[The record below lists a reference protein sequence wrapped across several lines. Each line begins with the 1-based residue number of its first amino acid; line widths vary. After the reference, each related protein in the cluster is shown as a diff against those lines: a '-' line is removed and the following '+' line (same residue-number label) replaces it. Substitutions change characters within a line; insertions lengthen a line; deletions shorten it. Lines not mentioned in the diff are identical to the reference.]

1 MSERKLQGME
11 PESVFRYFEEIC
23 AIPHGSRNTKAIS
36 DYLVSFAKAHGL
48 RYRQDESNN
57 VVIFVPG
64 TCGLEDHESVILQG
78 HMDMV
83 CEKDAGCPLDM
94 AVDGLDVTHDGCCI
108 FAKGTTLGGDDG
120 IAVAYAL
127 AILDDN
133 TIAHP
138 PLEVII
144 TVDEEIGM
152 LGAAAM
158 DLADVKGR
166 TMLNL
171 DSEDEGIFTVSCAG
185 GATCTVSLN
194 AERKA
199 VYGPCVRLSVEG
211 LRGGHSGA
219 EIHKNRA
226 NANKVMGDFL
236 GRIQKLM
243 PLCLTSF
250 SGGSKDNAIPRA
262 CQATVVA
269 MGIGLERI
277 NDIAAQ
283 LQQEVRET
291 YDEPEALVQAFDVD
305 ALGGNALTTAA
316 TADVISLLCAAP
328 NGVQAYCPDMP
339 ELVQTSLN
347 LGIAKL
353 GDRFTATFSVRSSVN
368 AEKEGLITKLK
379 ELADFYNGTYSQSGT
394 YPAWEFKKD
403 SRLRDVMVPIY
414 TRMFDKKPKV
424 LAIHA
429 GLECGLLGDKL
440 PGLDCV
446 SIGPQMHDIHT
457 SREKLEIASTKRTWD
472 FLLEVLKAL

>member
-1 MSERKLQGME
+1 MSERKLQGLE

-57 VVIFVPG
+57 VVIFAPG

-83 CEKDAGCPLDM
+83 CEKDASCPLDM

-414 TRMFDKKPKV
+414 TRMFGKEPKV

>member
-1 MSERKLQGME
+1 MSERKLQGLE

-36 DYLVSFAKAHGL
+36 DYVVSFAKAHGL

-57 VVIFVPG
+57 VVIFAPG

-277 NDIAAQ
+277 NDIAAL

-414 TRMFDKKPKV
+414 TRMFGKEPKV

>member
-1 MSERKLQGME
+1 MSERKLQGLE

-57 VVIFVPG
+57 VVIFAPG

-108 FAKGTTLGGDDG
+108 FAEGTTLGGDDG

-152 LGAAAM
+152 RGAAAM

-262 CQATVVA
+262 CQAPVVA

-283 LQQEVRET
+283 LRQEVRET

-414 TRMFDKKPKV
+414 TRMFGKEPKV

-446 SIGPQMHDIHT
+446 SIGPQLHDIHT

>member
-1 MSERKLQGME
+1 MSERKLQGLE

-23 AIPHGSRNTKAIS
+23 AIPHGSHNTKAIS

-57 VVIFVPG
+57 VVIFAPG

-226 NANKVMGDFL
+226 NANKVMGGFL

-291 YDEPEALVQAFDVD
+291 YDEPEALVRAFDVD

-414 TRMFDKKPKV
+414 TRMFGKEPRV

>member
-1 MSERKLQGME
+1 MSERKLQGLE

-57 VVIFVPG
+57 VVIFAPG

-83 CEKDAGCPLDM
+83 CEKDTGCPLDM

-347 LGIAKL
+347 MGIAKL

-414 TRMFDKKPKV
+414 TRMFGKEPKV

>member
-1 MSERKLQGME
+1 MSERKLQGLE

-57 VVIFVPG
+57 VVIFASG

-414 TRMFDKKPKV
+414 TQMFGKEPKV

>member
-1 MSERKLQGME
+1 MSERKLQGLE

-57 VVIFVPG
+57 VVIFAPG

-269 MGIGLERI
+269 MGIDLERI

-283 LQQEVRET
+283 LQQEVREA
-291 YDEPEALVQAFDVD
+291 YDEPEALVLAFDVD

-414 TRMFDKKPKV
+414 TRMFGKEPKV

>member
-1 MSERKLQGME
+1 MSERKLQGLE

-57 VVIFVPG
+57 VVIFAPG

-83 CEKDAGCPLDM
+83 CEKDTGCPLDM

-414 TRMFDKKPKV
+414 IRMFGKEPKV